1 MTGPLSK
8 HAALIR
14 AVALVPHPGT
24 GLRTW
29 MSIDAVLS
37 QDVWVCVL
45 EDMHAVHVVEVDSHT
60 GEVRLTGSYRRR
72 YTAVEIERA
81 RSGEMAE
88 RSVRCGRRPAPR
100 SGRRDRRLIGA
111 CRRI

>member
-29 MSIDAVLS
+29 MSIDAVLA
-37 QDVWVCVL
+37 QGVWVCVL
-45 EDMHAVHVVEVDSHT
+45 EDLDSVHVVEVDSRT
-60 GEVRLTGSYRRR
+60 GDVRLAGSYRRR
-72 YTAVEIERA
+72 VAGTDSMRPT
-81 RSGEMAE
+81 RSGAMAE
-88 RSVRCGRRPAPR
+88 RSVRCGRPGIRPPLR
-100 SGRRDRRLIGA
+100 SLLGK
-111 CRRI
+111 CRRH

>member
-1 MTGPLSK
+1 MTGPMTK

-29 MSIDAVLS
+29 MSIDAVLAE
-37 QDVWVCVL
+37 DIWVCVL
-45 EDMHAVHVVEVDSHT
+45 EDLHAVHVVEVDSHT

-72 YTAVEIERA
+72 QSAAEIERA
-81 RSGEMAE
+81 ARSGLMTA
-88 RSVRCGRRPAPR
+88 RSVRCGRPVRTRWLGPR
-100 SGRRDRRLIGA
+100 WLV
-111 CRRI
+111 CQQV